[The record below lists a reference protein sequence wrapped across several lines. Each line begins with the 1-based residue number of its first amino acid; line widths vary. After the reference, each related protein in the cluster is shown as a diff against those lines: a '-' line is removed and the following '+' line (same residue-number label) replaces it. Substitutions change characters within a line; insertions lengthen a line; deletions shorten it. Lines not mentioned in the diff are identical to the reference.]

1 MRDFLR
7 FLFPLA
13 DQANITANTIVATDV
28 AYATAPAAGAPYPQA
43 LQLKFDVPTT
53 APQVLPL
60 FPGRVTFVVDP
71 AATGVLPPPADV
83 AAANYPQWKTR
94 GTLMVRLEDEKL
106 MKEAVTLMAPIG
118 VIPTTLWY
126 GPVDITQDFLFT
138 TLATG
143 LLKEDIRSGAGKIK
157 KNDAQWSKH
166 AISHFLHGRFKPLLR
181 LGTDAPDDD
190 VVKFPMPRVV
200 VNAGKV
206 NLTVSVARTQ
216 KPQDAKDAAAFDAG
230 SGTTPRTDP
239 SHHSHGAIPA
249 RHVYRT
255 MRAKLIGAAT
265 GTAVPGAIL
274 ADWPTAPRYFPIRV
288 TRTWKPIEN
297 FSVHLPTN
305 TIRVTS
311 GGATLAD
318 QRLPAHG
325 MFFLVQQPASPQP
338 SAPTVDVAIN
348 GGLKFL
354 DGATADAWRVRA
366 GTTAL
371 TYNLATAT
379 PHVIVRRTMN
389 QEMFADK
396 SRPEND
402 ENACTYFSLRRTMR
416 ALIDIRICGGRLVAE
431 GPKTL
436 DATKKLLDD
445 AFTGTLADKREII
458 DGKPSP
464 AGSPGLARKF
474 ENLLRAF
481 YPTAAPAQNIGGS
494 TNRTTVFDQGQV
506 FYHLWQVRD
515 DLFRAEGTKRN
526 FADAHIARGSAGS
539 LLSVALA
546 PAYLIDPVR
555 NAGDSTNAFA
565 DRIVG
570 LMLTLLTPGTVL
582 QFWNTDVDYQRIKT
596 RAGGPTSI
604 GHSPIF
610 SHYMPIDP
618 ATNLPRGIV
627 VIDQMGDTSCL
638 VVGAA
643 GNRQIKWHD
652 WTPEIWAAATIDE

>member
-7 FLFPLA
+7 FLFPVA

-28 AYATAPAAGAPYPQA
+28 AYATAPVAGTPYPQS
-43 LQLKFDVPTT
+43 LRLTFGVPTT

-71 AATGVLPPPADV
+71 AAAGVLPLPADV
-83 AAANYPQWKTR
+83 SAASFPLWKTR

-106 MKEAVTLMAPIG
+106 MKELATLMAPIG

-126 GPVDITQDFLFT
+126 GPIDITQDFLFT
-138 TLATG
+138 SLATG
-143 LLKEDIRSGAGKIK
+143 LLKEDIVTGTGKIK
-157 KNDAQWSKH
+157 KTDAQWAKH

-181 LGTDAPDDD
+181 LGSAAAEDD

-200 VNAGKV
+200 VTAGTA
-206 NLTVSVARTQ
+206 NLTVTVARTQ
-216 KPQDAKDAAAFDAG
+216 KPQDAKDAAFDTS

-239 SHHSHGAIPA
+239 SHRAHGVIPA

-265 GTAVPGAIL
+265 GTAVPDAIL

-288 TRTWKPIEN
+288 TRTWKPIAN
-297 FSVHLPTN
+297 FSVHLPAN

-311 GGATLAD
+311 GAATLAD

-325 MFFLVQQPASPQP
+325 AFFLVQQPASPQP
-338 SAPTVDVAIN
+338 SAPIVDVAIN
-348 GGLKFL
+348 GELRFI
-354 DGATADAWRVRA
+354 DGATADVWRVRA

-371 TYNLATAT
+371 SYNLATAT
-379 PHVIVRRTMN
+379 PHVIVRRTMS
-389 QEMFADK
+389 QEMFADT
-396 SRPEND
+396 SRPTND
-402 ENACTYFSLRRTMR
+402 EAACTYFSLRRTMR
-416 ALIDIRICGGRLVAE
+416 ALIDNRICGGRLVAE
-431 GPKTL
+431 GSKTL
-436 DATKKLLDD
+436 AATKQLLDD
-445 AFTGTLADKREII
+445 AFTGTHGNKNEII

-481 YPTAAPAQNIGGS
+481 YPTTAPAQNIGGS

-526 FADAHIARGSAGS
+526 FADAHIGRGSAGS
-539 LLSVALA
+539 LLSVALG
-546 PAYLIDPVR
+546 PAYVIDPVR
-555 NAGDSTNAFA
+555 NAGESTDAFA

-582 QFWNTDVDYQRIKT
+582 QFWNTDADYQLIKT
-596 RAGGPTSI
+596 RAGAPTSI

-610 SHYMPIDP
+610 SHYMPDDP
-618 ATNLPRGIV
+618 ATNLPSGIV
-627 VIDQMGDTSCL
+627 VIDQMGDTNCP
-638 VVGAA
+638 VQGAA
-643 GNRQIKWHD
+643 GNRQIRWHG
-652 WTPEIWAAATIDE
+652 WTPEIWVAATIDE